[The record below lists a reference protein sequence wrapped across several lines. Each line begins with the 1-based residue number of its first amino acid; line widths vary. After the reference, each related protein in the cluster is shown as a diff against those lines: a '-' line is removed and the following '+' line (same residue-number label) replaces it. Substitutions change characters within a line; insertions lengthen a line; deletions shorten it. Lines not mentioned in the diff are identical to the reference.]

1 MCAWTLFL
9 FLFLVG
15 FFALSHLSLLVLYWT
30 GVEPLQKKEKQGKEE
45 KKRRTSWQYFSHL
58 FISPALDFRPP
69 LPRWEERRGEVGGRG
84 GRKRGDF
91 ASHQIRFKKQNGEK
105 KKHLWTFFLFF
116 TVLKWSQVLLLLYY
130 YIIIIVATVWNPFF
144 EEKQR
149 KKTKRNLSQSALLV
163 PTNMLVWPSDCRGS
177 LFSNPIRNKLSIKT
191 KKTVE
196 RLETVANAEGF
207 NGNDHATY
215 KLDSKNLQSRLTL
228 PESYFD
234 LSLCFYPS
242 SFSPSRSSLLAFF
255 HFSPFPFVFLSLS
268 LFVVLHTIIH
278 TCNKQKQTKKKINS
292 LLFDTLL
299 HVGLVG
305 LVETSSIPTK
315 KNNSKKQNMSFF
327 MYCFCRCSVLVRFK
341 DDKTTYIWNTVFTNA
356 YQGWPQRHDGRG
368 RFPTPS
374 AGRPVEL
381 SGVWR

>member
-15 FFALSHLSLLVLYWT
+15 FFALSHLSLLFLYWT
-30 GVEPLQKKEKQGKEE
+30 RVEPLQKKEKQGKEE
-45 KKRRTSWQYFSHL
+45 KKKDGPVGNTSVTCSSHRHWTSARH
-58 FISPALDFRPP
+58 FPA
-69 LPRWEERRGEVGGRG
+69 ERRGEVGGRG

-105 KKHLWTFFLFF
+105 KSTFGPFSFF
-116 TVLKWSQVLLLLYY
+116 YCAEVKSSAIIIILLYY
-130 YIIIIVATVWNPFF
+130 YYYYYCSHCLEPFF

-242 SFSPSRSSLLAFF
+242 SFSSSLSSLLAFF
-255 HFSPFPFVFLSLS
+255 HFSPFSFVFLSLS

-278 TCNKQKQTKKKINS
+278 TCNKQKQTKK
-292 LLFDTLL
+292 
-299 HVGLVG
+299 
-305 LVETSSIPTK
+305 
-315 KNNSKKQNMSFF
+315 
-327 MYCFCRCSVLVRFK
+327 R
-341 DDKTTYIWNTVFTNA
+341 
-356 YQGWPQRHDGRG
+356 
-368 RFPTPS
+368 
-374 AGRPVEL
+374 
-381 SGVWR
+381 

>member
-69 LPRWEERRGEVGGRG
+69 LPRWEERRGGRERREEEGGGRG
-84 GRKRGDF
+84 GTSLHIKSDL
-91 ASHQIRFKKQNGEK
+91 KNKTEKK

-234 LSLCFYPS
+234 LSL
-242 SFSPSRSSLLAFF
+242 
-255 HFSPFPFVFLSLS
+255 FLSLLPFAVS
-268 LFVVLHTIIH
+268 LVSPRFL
-278 TCNKQKQTKKKINS
+278 
-292 LLFDTLL
+292 
-299 HVGLVG
+299 
-305 LVETSSIPTK
+305 
-315 KNNSKKQNMSFF
+315 SFF
-327 MYCFCRCSVLVRFK
+327 TVSLRFSLPLSLCRPAHHHTHL
-341 DDKTTYIWNTVFTNA
+341 
-356 YQGWPQRHDGRG
+356 
-368 RFPTPS
+368 
-374 AGRPVEL
+374 
-381 SGVWR
+381 

>member
-1 MCAWTLFL
+1 MCVNTFP
-9 FLFLVG
+9 
-15 FFALSHLSLLVLYWT
+15 FFVLGGVFCSFPSLSPRFVLNRSGT
-30 GVEPLQKKEKQGKEE
+30 TTKKGKTR
-45 KKRRTSWQYFSHL
+45 KRRKKKDGPVGNTSVICSSHRHWTSARH
-58 FISPALDFRPP
+58 FPA
-69 LPRWEERRGEVGGRG
+69 ERRGEVGGRG

-91 ASHQIRFKKQNGEK
+91 ASHQIRFKKQNGGK

-242 SFSPSRSSLLAFF
+242 SFSPSLSSLLAFF

-278 TCNKQKQTKKKINS
+278 TCNKQKQTKK
-292 LLFDTLL
+292 
-299 HVGLVG
+299 
-305 LVETSSIPTK
+305 
-315 KNNSKKQNMSFF
+315 
-327 MYCFCRCSVLVRFK
+327 R
-341 DDKTTYIWNTVFTNA
+341 
-356 YQGWPQRHDGRG
+356 
-368 RFPTPS
+368 
-374 AGRPVEL
+374 
-381 SGVWR
+381 